1 MSINVDSPIVAP
13 AAAPKAGTKKTI
25 WLVVAFVATAV
36 VLLLPTPEGL
46 SVAAHRGLAI
56 LVFAVIVWLTEA
68 VSYPVSAFSIL
79 AMLTLFMAFAP
90 NPDDPTANLGTS
102 AALKQALGGFSNTAW
117 ALVLTALLVLTAVHA
132 STIWNVGLKTG
143 AAQNILADGFV
154 KEAFGQSISWGTW
167 FLAGGPW
174 AIIMCVVLFFV
185 MRHLF
190 RPEVDRLV
198 GGRELAGKQLAEM
211 GPVSGAEWRLIAVT
225 VALLILWSTEG
236 TFHEIDSATAT
247 VLAIAFLLLPKV
259 GVFNWKQAN
268 SYMDWGTVFVLGV
281 SISLGTVLLKS
292 GAAKWLSDTVLAP
305 VGLADKPIVVAVA
318 IAALFGILL
327 HLGFASGSSLTS
339 VFIPV
344 MIALVGGFQLDTAQQ
359 IGFVMVMQFVVNFGF
374 LLPISTPQG
383 LLAFGTGTFT
393 VRDFLRSGIP
403 LTVIGYLLLVLFA
416 GTYWNWIGV
425 L

>member
-36 VLLLPTPEGL
+36 VLLPPTPEGL

-236 TFHEIDSATAT
+236 TFHEIDSSTAT

-305 VGLADKPIVVAVA
+305 IGLADKPIVVAVA
-318 IAALFGILL
+318 LAALFGILL

-344 MIALVGGFQLDTAQQ
+344 MIALVGGFQLNTAQQ
-359 IGFVMVMQFVVNFGF
+359 IGFVMIMQFVVNFGF